1 MNKLVSVIENDDRVK
16 RYIYLRN
23 ILLSNSDYSR
33 LLNSDLSLNNA
44 NIESFALENLVNEYK
59 ELSFE
64 LRNDLEM
71 IGNIIN
77 NELNIDF
84 LSQMSE
90 SA

>member
-1 MNKLVSVIENDDRVK
+1 MNKLVSVIENDSRVK